1 MYTLKVKYWSID
13 YREMNPEEAKRFF
26 YKSKKLMM
34 ENHTCIEEMKLIN
47 EQGEIIDEYKR

>member
-1 MYTLKVKYWSID
+1 MYTLKVKYWRID
-13 YREMNPEEAKRFF
+13 YQEMDPEEAKRFF
-26 YKSKKLMM
+26 ERSKKLTM